1 MGRVLIVGGGIGG
14 LSLATALQRR
24 GCAAELVERSP
35 AWPALGAGIALH
47 ANGVRMLRGL
57 GLGEA
62 IDHASA
68 VLRRWSFHDEQG
80 TTLCETDLEAL
91 WGRWAPVW
99 ASRGSGSRRSCWPA
113 PPRCRT
119 AWVWP
124 SRR

>member
-1 MGRVLIVGGGIGG
+1 MAEVGRVLIVGGGIGG

-62 IDHASA
+62 IDQASA
-68 VLRRWSFHDEQG
+68 VLRR
-80 TTLCETDLEAL
+80 
-91 WGRWAPVW
+91 
-99 ASRGSGSRRSCWPA
+99 
-113 PPRCRT
+113 
-119 AWVWP
+119 
-124 SRR
+124 